1 MAAKHFKNTV
11 RKWNG
16 FSPCRQYHNLY
27 DGVTWERLRL
37 SFLSENPLCVMCLE
51 EGISKMAKVVDHIKP
66 HKGNKEEFFDLNNL
80 QALCKRHHDKK
91 TYLETRA

>member
-1 MAAKHFKNTV
+1 
-11 RKWNG
+11 
-16 FSPCRQYHNLY
+16 
-27 DGVTWERLRL
+27 
-37 SFLSENPLCVMCLE
+37 MCLE